1 MEIKYFGA
9 NAIKKVFSTVKGW
22 IATAKTEAVTTA
34 KNYADSKIEEKKYTL
49 PVASTTVLGGIK
61 AAGIVTVGSDGT
73 IAVNAYSKGEAD
85 AKFQTEAQVTSIA
98 EAKAAAKVAEV
109 TANAPESLD
118 TLKEIA
124 DFLTDNDVANGLV
137 KQLATKA
144 DKATLES
151 DYQKKADMP
160 TFTEYTDTEIDAIAA
175 EVAAA

>member
-1 MEIKYFGA
+1 MATKYLGA
-9 NAIKKVFSTVKGW
+9 NAIKKVFSIVKGW
-22 IATAKTEAVTTA
+22 IATAKEGAEATA
-34 KNYADSKIEEKKYTL
+34 KAY
-49 PVASTTVLGGIK
+49 
-61 AAGIVTVGSDGT
+61 
-73 IAVNAYSKGEAD
+73 AYSKVEAD

-144 DKATLES
+144 DKATLEA